1 MILAKSFLIVNQPL
15 YFSKINPDNLVTQF
29 ETLDLNLKIDDSG
42 RPLTILNNEIPNI
55 EIEDLSLELETPDDP
70 DKDKSWPL
78 KHQAILF
85 FFFNQLKKVEITQLI
100 KVFFQKRLDFKVNFD
115 YKH

>member
-1 MILAKSFLIVNQPL
+1 M
-15 YFSKINPDNLVTQF
+15 
-29 ETLDLNLKIDDSG
+29 
-42 RPLTILNNEIPNI
+42 

-70 DKDKSWPL
+70 DKDKSWSL
-78 KHQAILF
+78 KHQAIMAV
-85 FFFNQLKKVEITQLI
+85 FFNQLKKIGITQLI

>member
-1 MILAKSFLIVNQPL
+1 M
-15 YFSKINPDNLVTQF
+15 
-29 ETLDLNLKIDDSG
+29 
-42 RPLTILNNEIPNI
+42 

-70 DKDKSWPL
+70 DKDKPWSL
-78 KHQAILF
+78 KHQAIMSV
-85 FFFNQLKKVEITQLI
+85 FFNQLKKIGITQLI